1 MDAGPIFRSVGTRSP
16 RTKPTPRAPGYSAAG
31 SGSPCADSITI
42 YRQTRSKATAAFR
55 RDREPASRGPTK
67 KEKKKKR
74 EREREGEREKETSWS
89 IETRLGKSENSESL
103 KKTQLVRTAG
113 KTRARVPSIRRKR
126 ALGVNEEEV
135 SNEYGEMT
143 SCAILFF
150 SFSPFYISFPSSFFL
165 FSLRQRYVF
174 PWTWSF
180 LIQTRDRLKGFAQE
194 GYSISSSSS
203 ISLPP
208 AFTLSSPQNLPAP
221 LFSLLELLKTRKSK
235 NREARPT
242 KGDLSFFDPRLSADS
257 MALPPISL
265 SLSLS
270 APLSTPFSSLVK
282 VLLLRSPPF
291 SFSRVFLLSSITD
304 FYPGFLTPFFPS
316 AAT

>member
-1 MDAGPIFRSVGTRSP
+1 
-16 RTKPTPRAPGYSAAG
+16 
-31 SGSPCADSITI
+31 
-42 YRQTRSKATAAFR
+42 
-55 RDREPASRGPTK
+55 
-67 KEKKKKR
+67 
-74 EREREGEREKETSWS
+74 
-89 IETRLGKSENSESL
+89 
-103 KKTQLVRTAG
+103 
-113 KTRARVPSIRRKR
+113 
-126 ALGVNEEEV
+126 
-135 SNEYGEMT
+135 MT

-150 SFSPFYISFPSSFFL
+150 SPFFYTSFRSSFFL
-165 FSLRQRYVF
+165 FPPSTVRLR
-174 PWTWSF
+174 PGWPF

-194 GYSISSSSS
+194 GYSISSSS
-203 ISLPP
+203 ISLPHLHP
-208 AFTLSSPQNLPAP
+208 FFSPNLPAP

-235 NREARPT
+235 NREACPT

-257 MALPPISL
+257 MAHYPI

-291 SFSRVFLLSSITD
+291 FFSRVFLLSSITD

>member
-1 MDAGPIFRSVGTRSP
+1 MLARSFVPLERDRHERNRHRVLQDIPPQDQDLRARTVSRSTVKPDQKPLLPFVGTENRL
-16 RTKPTPRAPGYSAAG
+16 RV
-31 SGSPCADSITI
+31 
-42 YRQTRSKATAAFR
+42 
-55 RDREPASRGPTK
+55 DRLK
-67 KEKKKKR
+67 KKRKKKKR

-270 APLSTPFSSLVK
+270 LPH
-282 VLLLRSPPF
+282 SPPLF
-291 SFSRVFLLSSITD
+291 R
-304 FYPGFLTPFFPS
+304 PS
-316 AAT
+316 